1 MARVYIHIC
10 FIIGVTIT
18 DYRFNV
24 EAMVCE
30 YHIYQSVWDAAMDGG
45 VSSY

>member
-1 MARVYIHIC
+1 MAHVYIHIC
-10 FIIGVTIT
+10 FITGVTIT
-18 DYRFNV
+18 DYEFNV
-24 EAMVCE
+24 EAMVYE